1 MKRFF
6 GLSSAAALFFI
17 ATPLA
22 LASDAQTSATA
33 GSNSL
38 RPNGTAAAA
47 AHYEGQVGF
56 ARTQTQSGRVN
67 LARGVAVGVDKQ
79 GLSLSV
85 SHAVAPRLGPAVG
98 SNFSLSIGRDGEVS
112 KNHSIAVARGPI
124 EREVTV
130 GGQAGSHRF
139 GSTASGIAS
148 GRTDPFGRV
157 QASSD
162 SRVSRPLARVA
173 RIIHR

>member
-1 MKRFF
+1 MNRFL
-6 GLSSAAALFFI
+6 GLSTTALLLI

-33 GSNSL
+33 GSNSF
-38 RPNGTAAAA
+38 RPNGTAAATA
-47 AHYEGQVGF
+47 RYEGKVGF
-56 ARTQTQSGRVN
+56 ARTQSQSGRLN
-67 LARGVAVGVDKQ
+67 LARGVAVGVDKN

-112 KNHSIAVARGPI
+112 KNHSIAVAHGPF

-130 GGQAGSHRF
+130 GGQAGSGRF

-157 QASSD
+157 QANSD
-162 SRVSRPLARVA
+162 SHVSRPLARVA